1 MTTWLED
8 RKNKLAITTYGGY
21 QQEIDRIA
29 RYFRQHNLYIEQ
41 IDEIVITNFYRYNR
55 RHDFR
60 KTLCC
65 IIRRL

>member
-1 MTTWLED
+1 MTTWLGD

-41 IDEIVITNFYRYNR
+41 IDEIVITNF
-55 RHDFR
+55 
-60 KTLCC
+60 
-65 IIRRL
+65 